1 MKFIAKN
8 TPPNMKEA
16 VTLMK
21 TKNQIFFYGLGGA
34 EQQFRVLNF
43 EFIDQDMFSVWT
55 MNHVVDSMMFR
66 NPSIV
71 EIYMVDNRRG
81 LKRDFMDSIRV
92 NSVESC
98 QIFKDIL
105 RREGIKVYPANR

>member
-1 MKFIAKN
+1 MRSFAKN
-8 TPPNMKEA
+8 TSPLTKEA

-34 EQQFRVLNF
+34 DQQFRVLNF
-43 EFIDQDMFSVWT
+43 EFIDQELFSVWM
-55 MNHVVDSMMFR
+55 MNHVVDSMMYR
-66 NPSIV
+66 NPGIT
-71 EIYMVDNRRG
+71 EIYMIDNRHR
-81 LKRDFMDSIRV
+81 LRREFMDSIRE

-98 QIFKDIL
+98 QIFKDTL